1 MPNRHFMKQKRK
13 FKFMNDKEVMVVIN
27 ALNHY
32 SRCEDVQNLMG
43 LELSQF
49 NQLVDDFKS
58 FGINCPGGL
67 DPFDED

>member
-1 MPNRHFMKQKRK
+1 
-13 FKFMNDKEVMVVIN
+13 MVIIN

-49 NQLVDDFKS
+49 DQLVDDFKS
-58 FGINCPGGL
+58 FAINYPGGL
-67 DPFDED
+67 DPLPED

>member
-1 MPNRHFMKQKRK
+1 MTKK
-13 FKFMNDKEVMVVIN
+13 FKFESDKECMIFIN

-32 SRCEDVQNLMG
+32 SRSEDVQNLMG

-58 FGINCPGGL
+58 FAINYP
-67 DPFDED
+67 E